1 MMYLSYRNGSLKYV
15 MTRSN
20 NLYHV
25 GEITSFTHKAIDDG
39 EWHHIAL
46 VSDHNMTSENQLTK
60 KLYVDGVLMDTI
72 TEYCDEN
79 TGSNHFGTGTKFIMG
94 GDNTP
99 NMKIANLRVYDEWQL
114 PVSEIKNLYD
124 KKL

>member
-1 MMYLSYRNGSLKYV
+1 
-15 MTRSN
+15 
-20 NLYHV
+20 
-25 GEITSFTHKAIDDG
+25 
-39 EWHHIAL
+39 
-46 VSDHNMTSENQLTK
+46 
-60 KLYVDGVLMDTI
+60 MDTI